1 VSALFANPYVLG
13 ALATLGVPILIHLLK
28 SKKFEVRQLGTIR
41 FLLAAEKETASRR
54 KLKNFL
60 LLLCRLLIV
69 ALAVFIFARPL
80 SQDGQEQDIII
91 LLDASGSMEGETA
104 SLKRFELACSKAAE
118 ILKEASSSSKVKIF
132 LFSDDVREIPSLDQ
146 AKLLPGGR
154 ADYLKIF
161 NFAASRFNQSE
172 SLRKRL
178 YLISDLQKAGL
189 PEEPLTNFPSDVK
202 ISIVNLGSQDD
213 SNVALTGIR
222 NLSPFVGNPGG
233 IEVRF
238 KTFGNIDRDKQLV
251 FQLEVKNSKTI
262 QASARAG
269 DGVLRFKWQPQ
280 RHGEFEGKISLLEKG
295 SFPLDDQRSFLFNV
309 RKPDAV
315 LIVNGEATRKRL
327 SAPGY
332 FLSKALETSEAE
344 GSQSGY
350 SVKSDLRARRLNDY
364 SVVAICNAGT
374 LLSSEINELKDFV
387 DNGGS
392 IVYFLGSNTSV
403 KSTSQ
408 LEKGGVFPAE
418 LTIQRPAIP
427 SPIGSWEEEDAIFRA
442 FAKSDKQGLKRLVF
456 RSAFNM
462 TPDKNIKVVCRL
474 ENGTPAILSGTVG
487 KGKVVIVTNPCDRSW
502 TDWPTEKAFVPFVR
516 SLINSFLIGKR
527 PPLEHPETTLGIHQQ
542 KKAGIYRKPVVE
554 VMVPDSSESDIV
566 STDEI
571 TFRQRLGLGQDSLT
585 GEEELEPEARQ
596 SQTWFILLLIL
607 LCLLPFENFLADRST
622 L

>member
-1 VSALFANPYVLG
+1 MVVL
-13 ALATLGVPILIHLLK
+13 
-28 SKKFEVRQLGTIR
+28 
-41 FLLAAEKETASRR
+41 
-54 KLKNFL
+54 
-60 LLLCRLLIV
+60 
-69 ALAVFIFARPL
+69 IFARPL
-80 SQDGQEQDIII
+80 SQDGQEQDVMI

-104 SLKRFELACSKAAE
+104 SLKRFELACSKADE
-118 ILKEASSSSKVKIF
+118 IIKGLSSSSKAKIF
-132 LFSDDVREIPSLDQ
+132 LFSDDIREIPSLKQ

-154 ADYLKIF
+154 GDYLKVF

-172 SLRKRL
+172 SFRKQL

-202 ISIVNLGSQDD
+202 VSIVNLGSMDD

-222 NLSPFVGNPGG
+222 NQSPFVGNPGG

-238 KTFGNIDRDKQLV
+238 KTFGDIARDKELV
-251 FQLEVKNSKTI
+251 FKLEIKGTKTI
-262 QASARAG
+262 QAKARAA
-269 DGVLRFKWQPQ
+269 DGVLRFKWEPQ
-280 RHGEFEGKISLLEKG
+280 RHGEFEGKVSLLEKD

-350 SVKSDLRARRLNDY
+350 SVKSDLRARKLKDY

-374 LLSSEINELKDFV
+374 LLSSEINELKDFA

-392 IVYFLGSNTSV
+392 IVYFLGSNTSE
-403 KSTSQ
+403 KSASQ
-408 LEKGGVFPAE
+408 LEKGGIFPAK
-418 LTIQRPAIP
+418 LKLRRPAIP
-427 SPIGSWEEEDAIFRA
+427 SPIGSWEEEEPIFRA

-456 RSAFNM
+456 RSAFNII
-462 TPDKNIKVVCRL
+462 PDKNMKIVCRL
-474 ENGTPAILSGTVG
+474 DNGTPAILSGTIG
-487 KGKVVIVTNPCDRSW
+487 KGKLVIVTNPCDRSW

-527 PPLEHPETTLGIHQQ
+527 PPLEHPETTLGINQQ
-542 KKAGIYRKPVVE
+542 KKAGVYRKPVE
-554 VMVPDSSESDIV
+554 VLVPDSSESDIV
-566 STDEI
+566 STDEM
-571 TFRQRLGLGQDSLT
+571 TFRQKLGLGQDSLKS
-585 GEEELEPEARQ
+585 EEELEPEARQ

-607 LCLLPFENFLADRST
+607 FCLLPFENFLADRST